1 MHLFP
6 KRINLVS
13 HGPSGTVCG
22 WGANDDETYNTFET
36 VKYLDNL
43 NCIHLRLY
51 GERPCNNIILH
62 GDYQRKLI
70 CGRANGTGEITTLVS
85 TF

>member
-22 WGANDDETYNTFET
+22 WGANDDKTYTLET
-36 VKYLDNL
+36 VKYFDNL

-51 GERPCNNIILH
+51 GGRRCNKMISH
-62 GDYQRKLI
+62 GDYQGKLI
-70 CGRANGTGEITTLVS
+70 CGQADKTGEVTTLVS